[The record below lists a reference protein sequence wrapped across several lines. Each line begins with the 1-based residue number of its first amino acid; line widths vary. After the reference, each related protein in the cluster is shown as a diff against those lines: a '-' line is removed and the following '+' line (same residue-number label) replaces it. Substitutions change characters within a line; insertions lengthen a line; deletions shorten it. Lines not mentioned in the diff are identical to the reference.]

1 MFKCSK
7 DSGALYHNFQ
17 ITLQNVF
24 DIQVLH
30 DESNFVCNNKPIKIF
45 KCQTFVYSNGFNAM
59 QTIEPVA
66 FYEILADL
74 RLHNRVL
81 F

>member
-1 MFKCSK
+1 MRCITTLKLLCRMSLTYRYYMIK
-7 DSGALYHNFQ
+7 LNLYVIIN
-17 ITLQNVF
+17 LLRYLNVKLLY
-24 DIQVLH
+24 I
-30 DESNFVCNNKPIKIF
+30 
-45 KCQTFVYSNGFNAM
+45 

>member
-1 MFKCSK
+1 MIKLN
-7 DSGALYHNFQ
+7 LYVIIN
-17 ITLQNVF
+17 LLRYLNVKLLY
-24 DIQVLH
+24 I
-30 DESNFVCNNKPIKIF
+30 
-45 KCQTFVYSNGFNAM
+45 